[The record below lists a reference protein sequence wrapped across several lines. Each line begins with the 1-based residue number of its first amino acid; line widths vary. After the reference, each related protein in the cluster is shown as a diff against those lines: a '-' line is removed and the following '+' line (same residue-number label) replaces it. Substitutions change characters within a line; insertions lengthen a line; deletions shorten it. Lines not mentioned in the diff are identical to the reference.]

1 MTKFRPGDL
10 IKIVKNDMSIVMKN
24 SGPKDNKCFNKVGVV
39 LRYQCYGLPG
49 SKQWFA
55 VSLPSGIYLAR
66 EDAAEAINEC

>member
-24 SGPKDNKCFNKVGVV
+24 SGPKDNKCFNKVGVD

-55 VSLPSGIYLAR
+55 VS
-66 EDAAEAINEC
+66 